1 MNTGTIHQINTSPGG
16 VPKTP
21 VASAVVRVGG
31 IEGDGQ
37 DHPGVHGGP
46 EMAVCLFGL
55 EVIQHVAREG
65 HPIAPGTTGENVT
78 ISGLDW
84 ERVAPGCRLVFEGGV
99 ELEVASYCGPC
110 RIIAG
115 SFVEGDFKRI
125 EQDRR
130 PGQSRVYARVLKEGT
145 IRTGER
151 VELLTD

>member
-1 MNTGTIHQINTSPGG
+1 MNTGTIHQINISPGG

-21 VASAVVRVGG
+21 VESAIVRVGG

-37 DHPGVHGGP
+37 DHPKSHGGP
-46 EMAVCLFGL
+46 ERAVCLYGL
-55 EVIQHVAREG
+55 EVIQHVASEG

-78 ISGLDW
+78 IIGLDW
-84 ERVAPGCRLVFEGGV
+84 ERVTPGCRLAFEGGV
-99 ELEVASYCGPC
+99 ELEVASYCAPC
-110 RIIAG
+110 WIIAD
-115 SFVEGDFKRI
+115 SFTGGEFKRI
-125 EQDRR
+125 GQEQS